1 MYTFRVHVPGS
12 GGMKTVAARWA
23 DDGGRTATTGTVSVA
38 ELCRR
43 LGAPAPVT
51 AGPVA
56 DPAAGRA
63 AASSAADHGAG
74 GGVATGAP
82 VLVGDL
88 LRREGHPLPE
98 TPAVPGRTSG
108 SAAERPEPAEAD

>member
-12 GGMKTVAARWA
+12 GGVKTGAARWA
-23 DDGGRTATTGTVSVA
+23 DDAGRTATTGTVSVA

-51 AGPVA
+51 A
-56 DPAAGRA
+56 DPAAEAAAGRA
-63 AASSAADHGAG
+63 AASSAAEHSAAG
-74 GGVATGAP
+74 SAAVGAP

-98 TPAVPGRTSG
+98 TPAVP
-108 SAAERPEPAEAD
+108 